1 MERMITLHIV
11 VFLLYGCEEQR
22 PLDLGSGYRLQYG
35 DHGSEF
41 IVDDRGHG
49 VIDSRIIAYA
59 HDSSFILVLQKPWIV
74 IHEMNPHATRYDE
87 WIDVFERSTYRQYWI
102 IAKKEPRTY
111 SYDTL
116 TKSGR
121 YANVHGPYQRDEY
134 VRMRSELGVPNN
146 LRLEK

>member
-1 MERMITLHIV
+1 MGRLITLFIV
-11 VFLLYGCEEQR
+11 VVLLHGCEEQQ

-35 DHGSEF
+35 DHGHVSIKE
-41 IVDDRGHG
+41 DSGG
-49 VIDSRIIAYA
+49 SVIDSRIIAYA
-59 HDSSFILVLQKPWIV
+59 QDASFIIVLQKPWEV

-116 TKSGR
+116 TKSAR